1 MATAMKLGPTD
12 HGRPMTWDEFAAADY
27 EEGYRYEL
35 NNGRLYVSPAPNLPQ
50 DRIQMWLFSRLFLY
64 SLQHPDVLN
73 YLSPSSRVI
82 VPSAGQGSR
91 FPNPTWR
98 LTGTFPWTCH
108 LPRWF
113 GRTSARSWSWKW
125 SPTTI
130 LTRTSCATS
139 ISTLRVESIRE
150 YWIVDPRANADQP
163 TMLIYRRRG
172 PRWQRVIEVGFGET
186 YTTKLLP
193 GFTLILDP
201 RR

>member
-82 VPSAGQGSR
+82 VPMPGQGSR

-130 LTRTSCATS
+130 LTRT
-139 ISTLRVESIRE
+139 LVRNVDLDLGRG
-150 YWIVDPRANADQP
+150 VDPRILDRRYTGQRRSADDAHLP
-163 TMLIYRRRG
+163 P
-172 PRWQRVIEVGFGET
+172 PRSALAGAIEVGFGET